1 MSRELPSTWKAQPSI
16 IRKAAW
22 VISVVPRSTEH
33 AKVLNQRSY
42 PLFKKAHKSEK
53 LWYQGEIKSW
63 QTVLANCMMVFAN
76 SPANHSEPLVWK
88 SFTLHRTSGVPL
100 VVCVRAQYQQS
111 EMVSGYDE
119 ELRTG
124 RLCPFPKWAQQDM
137 VFSDSMLEGEKQP
150 YQAQDIL
157 SACNL
162 KKL

>member
-1 MSRELPSTWKAQPSI
+1 MSDVGGSKKHRTCQSAESTLLSFYKESTW
-16 IRKAAW
+16 IREAVKLRRDQKLAD
-22 VISVVPRSTEH
+22 RSRQLHDGVCE
-33 AKVLNQRSY
+33 LS
-42 PLFKKAHKSEK
+42 
-53 LWYQGEIKSW
+53 
-63 QTVLANCMMVFAN
+63 
-76 SPANHSEPLVWK
+76 SEPLVWK

-124 RLCPFPKWAQQDM
+124 RLCPFPNWAQQDM